1 MKTKIASYLI
11 ALTCLGQFGCQQ
23 SLYQAIHPSKPLQLE
38 YNEQPADLKSNI
50 LVISS
55 PQVGQK
61 VGDGMNVG
69 EEIMG
74 EILVERTPKEIVTNR
89 LLELTKNNPNKS
101 SKIETC
107 EILKFSSYYENRVY
121 GWWVLSEV
129 SMKVT
134 LSDKSEFTVTSAN
147 DGYSLTPSIRK
158 NLTKRLDDALNDCL
172 VQISEKL

>member
-1 MKTKIASYLI
+1 MKTKIVSALI
-11 ALTCLGQFGCQQ
+11 VLICMAQFGCQQ
-23 SLYQAIHPSKPLQLE
+23 SLYQAIHPSKPLQLKF
-38 YNEQPADLKSNI
+38 YEQTADLKSNI

-74 EILVERTPKEIVTNR
+74 EILVERTPKEIVSNR
-89 LLELTKNNPNKS
+89 FLEFTKNNPQKS

-134 LSDKSEFTVTSAN
+134 LSDMSEFTATSAN
-147 DGYSLTPSIRK
+147 DGYSVTPSIRK
-158 NLTKRLDDALNDCL
+158 NLTKRLDEALNDCMS
-172 VQISEKL
+172 QIEQKL

>member
-1 MKTKIASYLI
+1 MKTKIASFLI
-11 ALTCLGQFGCQQ
+11 VLICFAQFGCQ
-23 SLYQAIHPSKPLQLE
+23 SVYQAIHPSKPLQLKF
-38 YNEQPADLKSNI
+38 YEQTADHKSNI

-55 PQVGQK
+55 PNVGQK

-74 EILVERTPKEIVTNR
+74 EILVERTPKEIVSNR
-89 LLELTKNNPNKS
+89 LLEFTKNYPQKS

-134 LSDKSEFTVTSAN
+134 LSDKSQFTVTSAN

-158 NLTKRLDDALNDCL
+158 NLTKRLDEALNDCIS
-172 VQISEKL
+172 QIEQKL

>member
-1 MKTKIASYLI
+1 MKKKIATFLI
-11 ALTCLGQFGCQQ
+11 ALICLAQFGCQQ
-23 SLYQAIHPSKPLQLE
+23 SLYQAIHPSKPLQLKF
-38 YNEQPADLKSNI
+38 YEQPADIKSEI
-50 LVISS
+50 LIISS

-89 LLELTKNNPNKS
+89 FLEFTKNNPQKS
-101 SKIETC
+101 KQIETC

-129 SMKVT
+129 SLKII
-134 LSDKSEFTVTSAN
+134 LSDKREFTVTSAN
-147 DGYSLTPSIRK
+147 DGYSITPSIRK
-158 NLTKRLDDALNDCL
+158 NLTKRLEEALNNCMS
-172 VQISEKL
+172 QIEQKL

>member
-1 MKTKIASYLI
+1 MKTKIASFLI
-11 ALTCLGQFGCQQ
+11 VLICFAQFGCQ
-23 SLYQAIHPSKPLQLE
+23 SVYQAIHPSKPLQLKF
-38 YNEQPADLKSNI
+38 YEQTADHKSNI

-55 PQVGQK
+55 PNVGQK

-74 EILVERTPKEIVTNR
+74 EILVERTPKEIVSNR
-89 LLELTKNNPNKS
+89 LLEFTKNHPQKS

-134 LSDKSEFTVTSAN
+134 LSDKSQFTVTSAN

-158 NLTKRLDDALNDCL
+158 NLTKRLDEALNDCIS
-172 VQISEKL
+172 QIEQKL